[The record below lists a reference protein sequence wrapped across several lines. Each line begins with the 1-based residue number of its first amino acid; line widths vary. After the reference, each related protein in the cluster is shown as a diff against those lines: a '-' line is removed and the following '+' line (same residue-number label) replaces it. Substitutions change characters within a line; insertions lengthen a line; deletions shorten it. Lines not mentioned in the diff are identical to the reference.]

1 MSRVRCETCG
11 EWMFHLA
18 QRCPHC
24 GAARGG
30 GEEVAEA
37 PAEPKQ
43 ERAPLKLSPEEARA
57 LLAVDAAARPSE
69 PSPEQGLLDTVAW
82 RESPVDKALTVLA
95 FPVTA
100 LAVLAIGLALA
111 KARRWG
117 VKVSWEGARWLAVP
131 TAASLGWV
139 ALDAAGSSTGATA
152 VLGASLGA
160 YFLRA
165 LLRARSSPGARLEKL
180 R

>member
-1 MSRVRCETCG
+1 MSRVRCERCG

-18 QRCPHC
+18 KACPHC

-30 GEEVAEA
+30 EGAAEA
-37 PAEPKQ
+37 PVEPAK

-57 LLAVDAAARPSE
+57 LLAVDAAARPSA
-69 PSPEQGLLDTVAW
+69 PSPAQGLLDTVAW
-82 RESPVDKALTVLA
+82 RESPLDKALTVLA
-95 FPVTA
+95 FPVTV
-100 LAVLAIGLALA
+100 LAVVAIGLALA

-117 VKVSWEGARWLAVP
+117 VRVSWAGARWLAVP

-139 ALDAAGSSTGATA
+139 ALDAAGSSTVAT
-152 VLGASLGA
+152 VLLGASLGS

-165 LLRARSSPGARLEKL
+165 LLRARKSPGAVLERL